1 MYDLDSVGRK
11 SLRVTG
17 EVGGGGGG
25 EASGES
31 GTVSC
36 MVGCDTGG
44 GSDTGGRRMQRRE
57 MQLCNNYATVT
68 TTRKA
73 LTGAGGEVM

>member
-1 MYDLDSVGRK
+1 MKLRESQGR
-11 SLRVTG
+11 LVAWW
-17 EVGGGGGG
+17 V
-25 EASGES
+25 
-31 GTVSC
+31 
-36 MVGCDTGG
+36 CDTGGGSDTG

-73 LTGAGGEVM
+73 LIGAGGEVM